1 MGQAFALRRHS
12 AGGSNGILIRE
23 ARESRN
29 PYPGDLSFEAVY
41 TGTGYRLYV
50 IAHIFIET
58 YLYGV
63 LPYEMGNS
71 SHAEALKAQAV
82 AARTYTVRMMKSRAS
97 GRYDVQDTT
106 SDQVYR
112 GTPSG
117 NANCVAA
124 VDETKGIVLMYGGN
138 YITTFYSSSNG
149 GQTEI
154 PRNGT
159 SYGYMKVKDD
169 PFDYDNPS
177 STVKSKTIYA
187 DLQSSANSSQ
197 LIALLKEKAI
207 RSLQRSGYA
216 ATHENTFHQTLKA
229 VTPHTPMY
237 AEPSKL
243 YTQMDFTMDVQTRT
257 SSGLI
262 ATLTVAVTCDIF
274 DELESV
280 LAMGIQSMD
289 NELWTVARSGSGFV
303 LQARRYGHGMGM
315 SQRGAM
321 YMAKQGYTYDQILG
335 FYYEGCTR
343 VQHSFTSSIL
353 DPDTDDE
360 NITVEPPADLEET
373 GSTGRVQLGSSESVL
388 FIRSQKSYSAQVI
401 GTASHGAQLKVLSND
416 GNWCFVRFGAL
427 DGYVPSASLL
437 ISGTPEETDTG
448 ATPIA
453 GFVRVTAND
462 FVNLRQSGSMSARI
476 TGTAP
481 AGAILTLFETNGSWA
496 KVQYNGLAAY
506 ANTGYLSSVMP
517 HYPSSAE
524 DEVAT
529 GTAVVSTA
537 DGGSVNLREQASLG
551 SRVLTQVPYGAQ
563 VELLSEYGKWH
574 KIRYQG
580 WTGYM
585 MSRFLLAKN
594 EDENKPVPPDTV
606 EGERAIV
613 ATEYGS
619 LNMRARA
626 SAGSEIL
633 TTIPKGA
640 YVVVEQHGDVW
651 SAVWYEGWAGYV
663 MTCYL
668 AFENEEEQPEVSP
681 QLQYATV
688 HTPSGTL
695 NLRALPRTGSQI
707 LGQIPPGT
715 RVTVYEY
722 ASDWCRVN
730 YNGTVGYVMTLFL
743 RFGEQE
749 EETEDEAVAYATV
762 NTPGGPLNLRTSAS
776 TYAGVVTQIPQYA
789 SVSIYARGESWCE
802 VGYEGYRGF
811 AMTSYLAFD
820 GTQAPETER
829 TAYVYTAS
837 GGLNLRNA
845 PNTFAGLVT
854 TIPRLAE
861 VTIVSYGADWCEI
874 RYGLYEGY
882 GMTRF
887 LSFEKPQ
894 ESPDSGKP
902 DEQEAVDVWVYTES
916 GSLNLRAEP
925 SATAE
930 LVTFIPRGAKAKML
944 MEGNEWSYVTYN
956 GDYGYA
962 MTRYLRANDPFEAPK
977 DVYAYTM
984 EDIAVWPTKTESG
997 SPLGYIPAGAEIRI
1011 LFSDGA
1017 WRCVEYGSLQG
1028 YCTTDALS
1036 VME

>member
-1 MGQAFALRRHS
+1 MARHTIRVIQKMTAVFMLLLMISAWSMAYANAQVASAPLTRNVQTMNGMVRVWLSSLGSPSSLHLTIQGSYSAGGISLPYGASATVGFNTSSGQITLTCNGQTYHMGQAFALRRHS

-117 NANCVAA
+117 NDNCVAA

-216 ATHENTFHQTLKA
+216 ATHENTFLQTLKA

-321 YMAKQGYTYDQILG
+321 YMGKLGYTYDQILG

-730 YNGTVGYVMTLFL
+730 YNGTVGYVNSERHDYCRNRNIDTAFPSLENWFRPSDCNGYQFYFRIRFLFCWCEL
-743 RFGEQE
+743 WLSSDNGRGFNRWYCRRYSWFICEILDENNYSGSICQRGYSNRFF
-749 EETEDEAVAYATV
+749 
-762 NTPGGPLNLRTSAS
+762 L
-776 TYAGVVTQIPQYA
+776 VV
-789 SVSIYARGESWCE
+789 SWC
-802 VGYEGYRGF
+802 GF
-811 AMTSYLAFD
+811 FRWW
-820 GTQAPETER
+820 QR
-829 TAYVYTAS
+829 
-837 GGLNLRNA
+837 
-845 PNTFAGLVT
+845 
-854 TIPRLAE
+854 
-861 VTIVSYGADWCEI
+861 
-874 RYGLYEGY
+874 
-882 GMTRF
+882 
-887 LSFEKPQ
+887 
-894 ESPDSGKP
+894 
-902 DEQEAVDVWVYTES
+902 
-916 GSLNLRAEP
+916 
-925 SATAE
+925 
-930 LVTFIPRGAKAKML
+930 
-944 MEGNEWSYVTYN
+944 
-956 GDYGYA
+956 
-962 MTRYLRANDPFEAPK
+962 
-977 DVYAYTM
+977 
-984 EDIAVWPTKTESG
+984 
-997 SPLGYIPAGAEIRI
+997 
-1011 LFSDGA
+1011 
-1017 WRCVEYGSLQG
+1017 
-1028 YCTTDALS
+1028 
-1036 VME
+1036 